1 MTATIT
7 RSIGISPG
15 VPWAGPLP
23 GGGYEGKTRRLDRA
37 VQRFAE
43 WLQEH
48 IAGPVQIRFNSDR
61 LSGGAYVY
69 PGARKIEMDTP
80 EIGLSAGL
88 IISASVKQERDRA
101 WKSDEWRLLPRLES
115 LDCWTEETPLDYN
128 VLVYPQFLRNANDRG
143 ENRQTIPGFWKENDF
158 GYWTVKTPQE
168 AYRLL
173 RKLAKEN
180 IIR

>member
-7 RSIGISPG
+7 RSTGIDPG
-15 VPWAGPLP
+15 PPWAGPLP
-23 GGGYEGKTRRLDRA
+23 GGGYQGKTKRLDRA
-37 VQRFAE
+37 VVRFAE
-43 WLQEH
+43 WLREH

-61 LSGGAYVY
+61 LSGGAFAY
-69 PGARKIEMDTP
+69 PGLRGKIEMDSP
-80 EIGLSAGL
+80 EIGLTAGL
-88 IISASVKQERDRA
+88 ITPAHVKQEHDRA
-101 WKSDEWRLLPRLES
+101 WEDGTWQLLPRLES

-128 VLVYPQFLRNANDRG
+128 VLVYPQLLRNPADLNGGRH
-143 ENRQTIPGFWKENDF
+143 F

-180 IIR
+180 VIR

>member
-7 RSIGISPG
+7 RSTGIDPG
-15 VPWAGPLP
+15 LPWAGPLP
-23 GGGYEGKTRRLDRA
+23 GGGYQGKTKRLDRA
-37 VQRFAE
+37 VVQFAE
-43 WLQEH
+43 WLREH
-48 IAGPVQIRFNSDR
+48 VAGPVQIRFNSDR

-69 PGARKIEMDTP
+69 PSARKIEMDTP

-88 IISASVKQERDRA
+88 IIPASVKQERDRA

-128 VLVYPQFLRNANDRG
+128 VLVYPQFLRDTSDIRD
-143 ENRQTIPGFWKENDF
+143 EPGHRY
-158 GYWTVKTPQE
+158 GYWTVKTPRE

-173 RKLAKEN
+173 RKIVKEG